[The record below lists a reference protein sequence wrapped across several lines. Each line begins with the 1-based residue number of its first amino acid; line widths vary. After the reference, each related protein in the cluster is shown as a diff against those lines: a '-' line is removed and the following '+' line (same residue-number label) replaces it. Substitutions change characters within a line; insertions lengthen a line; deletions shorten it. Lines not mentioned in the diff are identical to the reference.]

1 MDSKDD
7 SQKTERSKR
16 CIRVITSIPNM
27 GVKGALIG
35 LWQRGLLQAVKR
47 PDGQIGYGLT
57 DEARA
62 MLKQINAEDGHDV
75 DDVG

>member
-1 MDSKDD
+1 MDSNDD
-7 SQKTERSKR
+7 RKPLGRSKR
-16 CIRVITSIPNM
+16 CGGGQRVKRRPEEL
-27 GVKGALIG
+27 ALFG
-35 LWQRGLLQAVKR
+35 LRLRGLLEPVMR
-47 PDGQIGYGLT
+47 PDGLVGYGLT

>member
-1 MDSKDD
+1 MDSRDD

-16 CIRVITSIPNM
+16 CGGQQRVKQQPEEL
-27 GVKGALIG
+27 ALFG
-35 LWQRGLLQAVKR
+35 LRLRGLLEPVMR
-47 PDGQIGYGLT
+47 PDGLVGYGLT